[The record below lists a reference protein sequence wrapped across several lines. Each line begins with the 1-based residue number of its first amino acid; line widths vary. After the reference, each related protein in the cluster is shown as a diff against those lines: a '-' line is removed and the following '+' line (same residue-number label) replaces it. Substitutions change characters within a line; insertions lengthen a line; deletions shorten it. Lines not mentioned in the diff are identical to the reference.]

1 MASQS
6 ARAGRQVACC
16 CGNKIAARQR
26 RRIALAASAAAALLT
41 AGISTTTAQ
50 AQETSNPA
58 ILEMFESTW
67 QNDAYRSP
75 DIFAAGYGGVWLP
88 PTARADSWNGSAGY
102 DVYDRFDLGSAGNP
116 TLYGTQTG
124 LIDAV
129 QTFHQAGINVY
140 TDLEWNNDGFDGGD
154 TETTTQNAEFAAAGG
169 YPGFVMS
176 TPSAQYGDFH
186 APDSNAAD
194 IYTYQVDGLID
205 IAQESN
211 NLYVRNPVP
220 GNSQDLPAG
229 TTSYNGRLANVP
241 SSNNYQYYPDQNGPY
256 ITVTDPTLGISS
268 LNEFKFNTTD
278 PSAGTPVAENALQYL
293 MRQVQWMIQVIGV
306 DGFRVDSAFNME
318 PSVLNYFD
326 LATYEQS
333 NRYLLNGQQENI
345 WSFQEVGS
353 SDQSLIQEY
362 VNKTAL
368 TNGPGTVGGNRDV
381 LDFPLYWAMYANL
394 TNSSSTN
401 NWNDVVNA
409 SIDGNDDGNAN
420 NGSQG
425 VSFVSNQDA
434 GEPPPVLVDVGYAY
448 TLLRPGNAIVYYN
461 AQQFFGEYGF
471 RNFPNI
477 GSPSALG
484 GTIGDY
490 ETVPIA
496 SLSTSNPTNYIGSGD
511 AISTLVTLRN
521 EYGRGNYQQDY
532 LSNNLLAYE
541 RQGSCLVLL
550 DNKTSSGHDQETFD
564 TSFPQGD
571 VLEELTGNAA
581 NATDN
586 PGSIAPQYL
595 TVGTNGAVTVDFLRN
610 GKPGTSTFTDAGYL
624 IYGLANPQGTLSI
637 TGTGTTNDLFNGT
650 EVQNGYGTILVSKVP
665 IVSSGSFTVT
675 LNTIPVYLGSYYDQA
690 ADGNNALIEFDGGDN
705 VTGSGLFT
713 TPGSVT
719 YGFGSFTGTNT
730 PGYTS
735 ANGYGTYSS
744 SISTTGL
751 SQGYHYIDVR
761 AFRYRP
767 STGTQAGPA
776 IFTDFDQTVY
786 VDTTPPDSAIDNVV
800 TDSGNTRQ
808 VNIVSVDNT
817 ANSVHVFF
825 NLPPAD
831 TNAQI
836 LSMAETGTLVNSS
849 QATQTDVNLFE
860 SGSLTNAPNGNNVVT
875 VVTFKPD
882 GNSNVQR
889 FTGINLQSNYGAGLG
904 DLNYDNSF
912 NATDVSE
919 FKTVLDSQGTQFN
932 PAADLNGDG
941 VVNDKDLF
949 LLPSVYPA
957 GSTEQVLAQQM
968 IVQRGD
974 LNGDGVTNA
983 ADINTLI
990 SHYGSTAWLYD
1001 LDASGQPAN
1010 EQDLL
1015 TMVRVIMKDAP
1026 GDALLDGKVNL
1037 TDLQIVAAN
1046 WGRTDATWQQGN
1058 FTGTGP
1064 VGVADLEVVAEN
1076 YGWTSADNSALPQEV
1091 SPIQTVG
1098 DPGVAGVG
1106 ISLDQAALLVG
1117 IPLSDL
1123 TGTPEPS
1130 SLGIVGFAASG
1141 LLSRR
1146 RRRAAVPSL

>member
-1 MASQS
+1 
-6 ARAGRQVACC
+6 
-16 CGNKIAARQR
+16 
-26 RRIALAASAAAALLT
+26 
-41 AGISTTTAQ
+41 
-50 AQETSNPA
+50 
-58 ILEMFESTW
+58 
-67 QNDAYRSP
+67 
-75 DIFAAGYGGVWLP
+75 
-88 PTARADSWNGSAGY
+88 
-102 DVYDRFDLGSAGNP
+102 
-116 TLYGTQTG
+116 
-124 LIDAV
+124 
-129 QTFHQAGINVY
+129 
-140 TDLEWNNDGFDGGD
+140 
-154 TETTTQNAEFAAAGG
+154 
-169 YPGFVMS
+169 
-176 TPSAQYGDFH
+176 
-186 APDSNAAD
+186 
-194 IYTYQVDGLID
+194 
-205 IAQESN
+205 
-211 NLYVRNPVP
+211 
-220 GNSQDLPAG
+220 
-229 TTSYNGRLANVP
+229 
-241 SSNNYQYYPDQNGPY
+241 
-256 ITVTDPTLGISS
+256 
-268 LNEFKFNTTD
+268 
-278 PSAGTPVAENALQYL
+278 
-293 MRQVQWMIQVIGV
+293 
-306 DGFRVDSAFNME
+306 
-318 PSVLNYFD
+318 
-326 LATYEQS
+326 
-333 NRYLLNGQQENI
+333 
-345 WSFQEVGS
+345 
-353 SDQSLIQEY
+353 
-362 VNKTAL
+362 
-368 TNGPGTVGGNRDV
+368 
-381 LDFPLYWAMYANL
+381 
-394 TNSSSTN
+394 
-401 NWNDVVNA
+401 
-409 SIDGNDDGNAN
+409 
-420 NGSQG
+420 
-425 VSFVSNQDA
+425 
-434 GEPPPVLVDVGYAY
+434 
-448 TLLRPGNAIVYYN
+448 
-461 AQQFFGEYGF
+461 
-471 RNFPNI
+471 
-477 GSPSALG
+477 
-484 GTIGDY
+484 
-490 ETVPIA
+490 
-496 SLSTSNPTNYIGSGD
+496 
-511 AISTLVTLRN
+511 
-521 EYGRGNYQQDY
+521 
-532 LSNNLLAYE
+532 
-541 RQGSCLVLL
+541 
-550 DNKTSSGHDQETFD
+550 
-564 TSFPQGD
+564 

>member
-1 MASQS
+1 MPSPSELAVHQAPCSV
-6 ARAGRQVACC
+6 RIEKG
-16 CGNKIAARQR
+16 IR
-26 RRIALAASAAAALLT
+26 RRSIALAASAVAALMT
-41 AGISTTTAQ
+41 AGISTNIAR
-50 AQETSNPA
+50 AQEASNPA
-58 ILEMFESTW
+58 ILEIFESTW
-67 QNDAYRSP
+67 QNDAFRSP
-75 DIFAAGYGGVWLP
+75 DIFAAGYGAVWLP

-102 DVYDRFDLGSAGNP
+102 DVFDRFDLGSAGNP

-124 LIDAV
+124 LVDAV

-154 TETTTQNAEFAAAGG
+154 TENTTQDQEFAASGG

-186 APDSNAAD
+186 APDSNSAD

-229 TTSYNGRLANVP
+229 TTSYNGRLSNLP
-241 SSNNYQYYPDQNGPY
+241 SASNYQYYPDQNGPY
-256 ITVTDPTLGISS
+256 ITVNDPTLG
-268 LNEFKFNTTD
+268 LTNVKEYKFNTTD

-306 DGFRVDSAFNME
+306 DGFRVDSAFNIP
-318 PSVLNYFD
+318 PSILNDFD

-333 NRYLLNGQQENI
+333 NRYLLNGQQEQI
-345 WSFQEVGS
+345 FSFQEVGS
-353 SDQSLIQEY
+353 SNESLIQQY

-394 TNSSSTN
+394 TNSTSTN
-401 NWNDVVNA
+401 NWNNVVNA

-434 GEPPPVLVDVGYAY
+434 GEPPPTLVDVGYAY
-448 TLLRPGNAIVYYN
+448 TLMRPGNAIVYYN
-461 AQQFFGEYGF
+461 AQQFFGTYGF

-490 ETVPIA
+490 ETVPIG
-496 SLSTSNPTNYIGSGD
+496 SLSTSNPTNYIGNGS
-511 AISTLVTLRN
+511 AISTLVKLRN

-550 DNKTSSGHDQETFD
+550 DNSDSSGHDQETFD
-564 TSFPQGD
+564 TSFPQGT
-571 VLEELTGNAA
+571 VLTEVTGNAA

-586 PGSIAPQYL
+586 PGSVAPQNI
-595 TVGTNGAVTVDFLRN
+595 TVGASGQVTVDFLRN
-610 GKPGTSTFTDAGYL
+610 GKPGTGTFTDAGYL
-624 IYGLANPQGTLSI
+624 IYGLGTPQGTLSL
-637 TGTGTTNDLFNGT
+637 TGTGTTTDLFNGT

-665 IVSSGSFTVT
+665 VVASASFTIS

-690 ADGNNALIEFDGGDN
+690 ADGADALISFDGGTD
-705 VTGSGLFT
+705 VTGSGLST

-719 YGFGSFTGTNT
+719 YGFGSFTGTNS

-735 ANGYGTYSS
+735 ANGYGTFSS

-767 STGTQAGPA
+767 ATGTLSGPA
-776 IFTDFDQTVY
+776 VFTDFPQTIY
-786 VDTTPPDSAIDNVV
+786 VDTMPPDSAVQNVV

-836 LSMAETGTLVNSS
+836 LSMAETGSLVASS

-860 SGSLTNAPNGNNVVT
+860 SANLNNAPNGNNVVT
-875 VVTFKPD
+875 VVSFKPD

-889 FTGINLQSNYGAGLG
+889 FTGINLQSSYGAGLG
-904 DLNYDNSF
+904 DLDYNGQFNS
-912 NATDVSE
+912 TDVSDFE
-919 FKTVLDSQGTQFN
+919 TVLYSQGTQFN
-932 PAADLNGDG
+932 PAADINGDG
-941 VVNDKDLF
+941 KVDDKDLF
-949 LLPSVYPA
+949 LLPSVYPN
-957 GSTEQVLAQQM
+957 GSAAQSLAEQL

-974 LNGDGVTNA
+974 LNGDGVTNG
-983 ADINTLI
+983 ADINALI
-990 SHYGSTAWLYD
+990 SHYGSTSWTYD

-1010 EQDLL
+1010 FQDLL
-1015 TMVRVIMKDAP
+1015 TLVRVIMKDSP
-1026 GDALLDGKVNL
+1026 GDAPLDGRVNL

-1064 VGVADLEVVAEN
+1064 VGVADLEIVAEN
-1076 YGWTSADNSALPQEV
+1076 YGWTSADNGALPQEV

-1106 ISLDQAALLVG
+1106 ISLDQAAAMAG

-1123 TGTPEPS
+1123 TETPEPGT
-1130 SLGIVGFAASG
+1130 LGIMGFAAAG

-1146 RRRAAVPSL
+1146 RRRG